1 MSLLHTCVTFLY
13 TKKAEEETVAERRDD
28 DASEEDANRDKPG
41 NAVVGEG
48 PRGAKLRHTRETV
61 DTHTEGQTLKNR
73 EGVQD
78 LARGPSQ
85 ISPIYYFQYL
95 N

>member
-1 MSLLHTCVTFLY
+1 MSLLHTCVPFLY

-28 DASEEDANRDKPG
+28 DASEEDANRDKSG

-48 PRGAKLRHTRETV
+48 GQRTRETV

-78 LARGPSQ
+78 LAWGPSQ

>member
-1 MSLLHTCVTFLY
+1 VSLLHTCITFLY
-13 TKKAEEETVAERRDD
+13 TRKAEEETVAERRDD
-28 DASEEDANRDKPG
+28 DASEEDAKRDKPG

-48 PRGAKLRHTRETV
+48 GQSRDTQERQWTP
-61 DTHTEGQTLKNR
+61 THTEGQTLKNR
-73 EGVQD
+73 ERVQD
-78 LARGPSQ
+78 LARVPSQ

>member
-1 MSLLHTCVTFLY
+1 M
-13 TKKAEEETVAERRDD
+13 AERRDD
-28 DASEEDANRDKPG
+28 DASEEDAKRDKPG

-48 PRGAKLRHTRETV
+48 GKAETHKRDRGH
-61 DTHTEGQTLKNR
+61 THTEGQTLKTR

-85 ISPIYYFQYL
+85 ISPIYYFQCS